1 LIAKHAGAETDKA
14 RRKEISMISRRLV
27 TVAAF
32 ALVLSVPTERSVA
45 QDYPAKPVRMIV
57 PFAPGGP
64 TDVCARLI
72 AQRLSESTGQRFY
85 VENITGAGGNIG
97 TGQAAKAQPDG
108 YTVLIAVNSHVM
120 NPILYER
127 VPYDPYRDF
136 DPVTMAVTFG
146 SVLAVNPSVPAATV
160 KELVTLIRAGSVKY
174 SFGSPGVGTPSH
186 LVGEQFRLSLGLDL
200 VHVPYGGGGPAIASV
215 VAGHTPI
222 AFAALSAAA
231 PQARERK
238 LRVLALMSKSRSDLL
253 PEVPAIAEA
262 GYQDLDGDGWVGIL
276 VPAGTPKE
284 IVAKLHREV
293 AGIIAIPEIRTR
305 LAALGFSPAGTA
317 PEEFAIQMKLEAGK
331 WAKVIRAAGIKPE

>member
-1 LIAKHAGAETDKA
+1 
-14 RRKEISMISRRLV
+14 
-27 TVAAF
+27 
-32 ALVLSVPTERSVA
+32 
-45 QDYPAKPVRMIV
+45 MIV

-72 AQRLSESTGQRFY
+72 AQKLSESTGRRFY
-85 VENITGAGGNIG
+85 IENITGAGGNIG

-108 YTVLIAVNSHVM
+108 YTVLITVNSHVM
-120 NPILYER
+120 NPIMYDR
-127 VPYDPYRDF
+127 VPYDPYKDF
-136 DPVTMAVTFG
+136 DPVTLAVTFG
-146 SVLAVNPSVPAATV
+146 SVLAVNPSVPATTV
-160 KELVTLIRAGSVKY
+160 KDLVTLIRAGSVKY

-238 LRVLALMSKSRSDLL
+238 LRVLALMSKSRSQLL
-253 PEVPAIAEA
+253 PDVPTIAEA

-284 IVAKLHREV
+284 IVAMLHREV
-293 AGIIAIPEIRTR
+293 VRIIAIPEIKRASPHSAFSR
-305 LAALGFSPAGTA
+305 SALHPRNSRR
-317 PEEFAIQMKLEAGK
+317 K
-331 WAKVIRAAGIKPE
+331 